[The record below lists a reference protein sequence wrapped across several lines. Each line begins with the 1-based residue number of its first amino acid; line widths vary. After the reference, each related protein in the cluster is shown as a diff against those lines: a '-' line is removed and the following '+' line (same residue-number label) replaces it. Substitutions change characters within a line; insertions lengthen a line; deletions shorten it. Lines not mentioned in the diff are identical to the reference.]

1 MQIFSRVLPLTAV
14 LGLVLCFALVA
25 ARPSGAAEQGALWEA
40 LKNGSAFAVMRHAL
54 APGTGDPEE
63 LDLNDCATQRNLSD
77 EGRRQAASI
86 GQEFIRQGI
95 TGARVYSSEWCR
107 CRETAELLGI
117 GTVESLRPLN
127 SFFRFPERREGQI
140 AALGKWL
147 AETLPE
153 EKGLGPLVL
162 VTHQV
167 TITALTGVYPR
178 SGEIV
183 VARRENTGAITV
195 LGSL

>member
-1 MQIFSRVLPLTAV
+1 MSSLSWVMHLTSV
-14 LGLVLCFALVA
+14 LGLALCFAVGIARTSHA
-25 ARPSGAAEQGALWEA
+25 ADNDALWED
-40 LKNGSAFAVMRHAL
+40 LKSGSAFAIMRHAL
-54 APGTGDPEE
+54 APGTGDPDE
-63 LDLNDCATQRNLSD
+63 LDLNDCTTQRNLSD
-77 EGRRQAASI
+77 EGRKQAASI
-86 GQEFIRQGI
+86 GAGFVRKGI
-95 TGARVYSSEWCR
+95 IKARVYSSEWCR

-117 GTVESLRPLN
+117 GTVVVLRSLN

-140 AALGKWL
+140 GALTKWL
-147 AETLPE
+147 AEALAE
-153 EKGLGPLVL
+153 NKGSGPLVL

-183 VARRENTGAITV
+183 VARRDANGAITV

>member
-1 MQIFSRVLPLTAV
+1 MSSLSRVFHLASV
-14 LGLVLCFALVA
+14 LGLVLCFAAGIARTSHA
-25 ARPSGAAEQGALWEA
+25 ADNDALWEA
-40 LKNGSAFAVMRHAL
+40 LKSGAAFAIMRHAL
-54 APGTGDPEE
+54 APGTGDPDE
-63 LDLNDCATQRNLSD
+63 LDLNDCTTQRNLSD
-77 EGRRQAASI
+77 EGRKQAASV
-86 GQEFIRQGI
+86 GAGFVRKGI
-95 TGARVYSSEWCR
+95 IKARVYSSEWCR

-117 GTVESLRPLN
+117 GTVEILRPLN

-140 AALGKWL
+140 GDLTKWL
-147 AETLPE
+147 AEAFAET
-153 EKGLGPLVL
+153 KGSGPLVL

-183 VARRENTGAITV
+183 VARRETNGVLTV